1 MNADNNTKIKNWV
14 QLGKYMT
21 FQPDKNKPIF
31 NWFYYKEAFSSELV
45 YAIIKEYNISGPV
58 FDPFVGVGTVPL
70 ECKYLGISS
79 KGIDTSPLA
88 VLVSNVKTR
97 NYTKK
102 QLDDVLSTLDS
113 LLDGVNENKFEICKF
128 EWNYELFPPY
138 LAFPRRNLDF
148 IKRIREKIDSIN
160 DTLIKDF
167 FLVALLSILPQC
179 SYIIK
184 DGGVLKIMKN
194 KHAGNARV
202 LFKKK
207 VKRMVKDYKSYG
219 ITYDEPSINL
229 GNATHFDLD
238 DSSINAII
246 TSPPYINNIDYSKIY
261 GLELSLIYPNF
272 DFTSLRSTMLRSF
285 IGKNPN
291 VKIEEDYLNEVLTS
305 MIGPNP
311 PLIAY
316 TYFKDM
322 FNVVMEANRVLSKNG
337 IFACVVGNSIM
348 EKSHIKA
355 DEIIAQFGK
364 DLGMECEIRVG
375 IYRKTEVQVKGKV
388 PVRESC
394 VILKKV

>member
-1 MNADNNTKIKNWV
+1 MKIIDWL
-14 QLGKYMT
+14 QFGKHMT

-31 NWFYYKEAFSSELV
+31 NWFYYKEAFSSEIVHEL
-45 YAIIKEYNISGPV
+45 IKEFNISGPV

-102 QLDDVLSTLDS
+102 QLEEILTSLDS
-113 LLDGVNENKFEICKF
+113 LLSNINENKFEICKF
-128 EWNYELFPPY
+128 EWKYELFPPY
-138 LAFPRRNLDF
+138 MAFPRRNLDF
-148 IKRIREKIDSIN
+148 IRRIREKIEVIDNII
-160 DTLIKDF
+160 IKEF
-167 FLVALLSILPQC
+167 YMVALLSILPQC
-179 SYIIK
+179 SYIMK

-194 KHAGNARV
+194 KHAGHARD
-202 LFKKK
+202 LFRKK
-207 VKRMVKDYKSYG
+207 VKRMVKDYESYG
-219 ITYDEPSINL
+219 INHEEPNIKM
-229 GNATHFDLD
+229 GNATHYDLE

-272 DFTSLRSTMLRSF
+272 DFNSLRSTMLRSF

-291 VKIEEDYLNEVLTS
+291 VKVEEDYLNDVLTS

-316 TYFKDM
+316 TYFGDM
-322 FNVVMEANRVLSKNG
+322 FNVVMEANRVLNKNG
-337 IFACVVGNSIM
+337 IFACVIGNSIM

-355 DEIIAQFGK
+355 DEIIARFGE
-364 DLGMECEIRVG
+364 DLGMEAEIRVG
-375 IYRKTEVQVKGKV
+375 LYRKTEVQVKGKI